1 MAKIK
6 WRFPGYVWLISML
19 GSAGMISCFL
29 IGHLL
34 DFQLP
39 DFLSRPLEFIFGALV
54 LACCICF
61 ILTPFILFF
70 RLFGVLFNFSRNSML
85 IWLWSLAFWAGT
97 IFLLGHIPPNM
108 RSRVARVRGD
118 LRCFSGILEEYFKDH
133 QTYPDWTLDSRVNA
147 FSQPK
152 KHGEPPTAPAPP
164 GIPSF
169 TLAHATRRP
178 TLVSGHYVS
187 HYLWDALSPVK
198 EAPFAYWTNA
208 DRTTSATVFLLWSAG
223 PDGRYDITIDNVAE
237 VMSPRLPAPSPA
249 LINLAYDPS
258 NGAWSRGDIYRYKG
272 Y

>member
-19 GSAGMISCFL
+19 GSAGMTSGL
-29 IGHLL
+29 LMSHLL
-34 DFQLP
+34 DFQSP
-39 DFLSRPLEFIFGALV
+39 AFLSGPFEFIIGALGLV
-54 LACCICF
+54 GFICF
-61 ILTPFILFF
+61 FLTPFILFF
-70 RLFGVLFNFSRNSML
+70 RLFSVLFNFSRNSML
-85 IWLWSLAFWAGT
+85 IWLWSLAFWVGA
-97 IFLLGHIPPNM
+97 IYLLGHIPPTM
-108 RSRVARVRGD
+108 RNRVARVRGD
-118 LRCFSGILEEYFKDH
+118 LKIFSGILEEYFRDN

-178 TLVSGHYVS
+178 TLVSGHYFS
-187 HYLWDALSPVK
+187 HYLRDALSPVK
-198 EAPFAYWTNA
+198 DAPFAYWTNA
-208 DRTTSATVFLLWSAG
+208 DRTTSATAFLLWSAG
-223 PDGRYDITIDNVAE
+223 PDGHYDITIDNVAE
-237 VMSPRLPAPSPA
+237 VLRPRLPVPSPE

-258 NGAWSRGDIYRYKG
+258 NGAWSRGDIYQYNN